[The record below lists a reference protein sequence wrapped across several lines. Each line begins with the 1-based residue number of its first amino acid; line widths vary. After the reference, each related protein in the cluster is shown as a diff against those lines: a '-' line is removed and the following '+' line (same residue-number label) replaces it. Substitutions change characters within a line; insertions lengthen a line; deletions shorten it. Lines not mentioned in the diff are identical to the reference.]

1 MFNALSVK
9 RRTFNPELPT
19 SNEVGGLIAM
29 RRTLSDTVCL
39 RPAITGAPFFHN

>member
-19 SNEVGGLIAM
+19 SNEVGGWLPWGEHCQTRYAWD
-29 RRTLSDTVCL
+29 RR
-39 RPAITGAPFFHN
+39 